1 MALKNGFKFS
11 AEIKKVKNDTTC
23 LNVSSQT
30 VTRRLQE
37 VNLFTRSSQ
46 RKPLVSLKNKKKQ
59 LEFANKHVIWPYK
72 N

>member
-37 VNLFTRSSQ
+37 VNLFT
-46 RKPLVSLKNKKKQ
+46 
-59 LEFANKHVIWPYK
+59 
-72 N
+72 